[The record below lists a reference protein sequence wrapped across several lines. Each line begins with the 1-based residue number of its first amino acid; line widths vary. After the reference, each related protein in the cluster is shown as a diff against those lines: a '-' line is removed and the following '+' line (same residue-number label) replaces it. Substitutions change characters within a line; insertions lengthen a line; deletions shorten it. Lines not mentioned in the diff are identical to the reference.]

1 MFSPSSIDTTWLAS
15 DSYIAGTANS
25 DAEISYR
32 TETITSFPGAIVYP
46 LIGILNL
53 YYANEPGSRTPN
65 SWASAITSFSTTG
78 LRATPS

>member
-15 DSYIAGTANS
+15 DSYLAGTANS
-25 DAEISYR
+25 DAEISCR

-46 LIGILNL
+46 LIGKLNL
-53 YYANEPGSRTPN
+53 YANEPGSRTPN

-78 LRATPS
+78 LRVTPS